1 MAYSRSDCA
10 AHAAPVALF
19 YINQLIS
26 YSMSTI
32 TVPDELRRR
41 VKRLASL
48 LDVPQHKVL
57 EMLLDL
63 FERDLIEEST
73 PEVSPKVREELAR
86 ARALV
91 ESEDPGWAERSRRL
105 EEAVA
110 SGLSPALFRGRWGV
124 ELKDNA

>member
-1 MAYSRSDCA
+1 
-10 AHAAPVALF
+10 
-19 YINQLIS
+19 LIS

>member
-1 MAYSRSDCA
+1 
-10 AHAAPVALF
+10 
-19 YINQLIS
+19 
-26 YSMSTI
+26 MSSI

-48 LDVPQHKVL
+48 LDIPQHKVL

-73 PEVSPKVREELAR
+73 PEVSPRVMEELAR

-91 ESEDPGWAERSRRL
+91 ESEDPDWAKRSRRL
-105 EEAVA
+105 EEAAA

-124 ELKDNA
+124 ELEGNA